1 MEQYIVLTAGSRRQ
15 RLIWSVLVVMMLD
28 GVEENLVAEDFADLN
43 MPGMVVMKAVRRSL
57 RTKWEAK
64 DHNGT
69 SGWK

>member
-1 MEQYIVLTAGSRRQ
+1 
-15 RLIWSVLVVMMLD
+15 MLD

-69 SGWK
+69 SCWK